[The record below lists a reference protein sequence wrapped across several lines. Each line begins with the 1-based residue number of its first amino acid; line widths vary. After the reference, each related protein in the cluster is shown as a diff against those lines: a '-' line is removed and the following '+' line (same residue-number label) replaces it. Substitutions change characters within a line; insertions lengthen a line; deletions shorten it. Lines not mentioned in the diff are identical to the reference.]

1 MTQRR
6 HEIDLLAAG
15 VMLLLCLVWGLN
27 QVAAKVA
34 NEGISPIFQ
43 AGLRSAGAGVLLWG
57 WSAARG
63 VKLFERD
70 GSFWPGLLAGLLFAA
85 EFAFIFVGLNHTTA
99 SRAVVFVY
107 FAPFVVAIGIH
118 LLVPSE
124 RLGLRQIV
132 GLICAFGGIVLAFG
146 DGFTHGAGHTLLGD
160 GMSLIGGV
168 LWGATTV
175 TIRVWMPSISANK
188 VLFYQLVVSAILLML
203 MSLAVGE
210 PRFTHPSPLVWA
222 SLTWQIVIVAFATYL
237 GWFWLITRYPAAK
250 LSAFS
255 FLAPLFGLVFG
266 AVLLGEPV
274 TPLLIAAMALVAF
287 GIWLVSRRGG
297 GGAAG
302 ALSAEESATAGDP
315 RLREG

>member
-1 MTQRR
+1 VNQRR
-6 HEIDLLAAG
+6 HDIDLLAAG
-15 VMLLLCLVWGLN
+15 VMLLLCVVWGLN
-27 QVAAKVA
+27 QVAAKVT

-43 AGLRSAGAGVLLWG
+43 AGLRSTGAALLLWG

-107 FAPFVVAIGIH
+107 FAPFVVAIGVH
-118 LLVPSE
+118 WLVPSE
-124 RLGLRQIV
+124 RLDWRQAAGLV
-132 GLICAFGGIVLAFG
+132 CAFAGVVLAFG
-146 DGFTHGAGHTLLGD
+146 DGFAAGAGQTLLGD
-160 GMSLIGGV
+160 AMSLMGGV
-168 LWGATTV
+168 MWGLTTLTV
-175 TIRVWMPSISANK
+175 RVWMPHITANK
-188 VLFYQLVVSAILLML
+188 VLFYQLVVSAILLFA

-210 PRFTHPSPLVWA
+210 PRFTGPTALIWA
-222 SLTWQIVIVAFATYL
+222 TLGWQIVIVAFATYL

-255 FLAPLFGLVFG
+255 FLAPIFGLMFG
-266 AVLLGEPV
+266 AALLGEHV
-274 TPLLIAAMALVAF
+274 TPLLIVAMALVAF
-287 GIWLVSRRGG
+287 GIWLVSRRRGG
-297 GGAAG
+297 EAAAFG
-302 ALSAEESATAGDP
+302 AEESAAAADP